1 MHAKTPETP
10 RAATLV
16 AAVSALVASIVAAA
30 FAGAGIAVFR
40 WGDGLADGEQA
51 RILAIVAIVIA
62 LAGGTAVAMNARRR
76 GTNAAQAP
84 GQAARDHRH
93 ALLERAMGS
102 LVQGVLVLDDRMEI
116 VAHNQLLLELL
127 DLPPER
133 VAARAGL
140 AGIVNHCSARGETP
154 RLEQALIET
163 GGLDDS
169 RSERRERA
177 GRSIELVAAPLPDG
191 GFVLTYTD
199 VTERDR
205 AEAEI
210 RRNQAELARQVDE
223 LTQVKS
229 RLEQQG
235 AALEEARAQAVRAS
249 DAKTE
254 FLANVSHEIRTPM
267 NGILGMNALL
277 LETPLQ
283 PEQRQFA
290 EAVRDSA
297 ETLLALVNDILD
309 ISKLEAGR
317 VDLESIDFSLAGM
330 VESGVELLAP
340 RAHRKKLELGIY
352 VHPAARLDLRGDPT
366 RLRQILQNLVGNAIK
381 FTDRGSIEID
391 VRVHRQDDQRVKLR
405 IAVTDTGIGISPEAR
420 ERLFQKFAQADS
432 SITRR
437 YGGTGLGLAICRQL
451 VELIGG
457 EIGVD
462 SELGRGS
469 TFWFTVPLQLATQ
482 PVLDERA
489 AVRSLAG
496 LRALVVDDTEMNRR
510 ILRRQ
515 LEGLKLHVAEAID
528 GIDAIGAL
536 EVAYSHG
543 APFDLVVLDHMMP
556 GLSGPAVIDRLREN
570 VSLGEPKIILASSMG
585 SSDTAATDRQ
595 RCDAVL
601 TKPVRLQT
609 MTECLIRLF
618 GERGAIAATSQDD
631 DPTSV
636 AAAPRAASSAGPR
649 ILVAEDNQINL
660 RLLLAILE
668 REGFTVD
675 SVENGVEAVA
685 AVRLKRYDAVLMD
698 VQMPAMNGV
707 EATARIRA
715 LGGERGS
722 VPIIALTANAMQGAR
737 EHYLSVGMN
746 EYVSKPINRA
756 ELVAALRRLVVM
768 APETGQAQPT
778 PVAAAGEATRAT
790 PIPDA
795 PPRDAPDLDDTQL
808 AAMQAVLR
816 STDFESL
823 IASYVDT
830 SEQRIDRLRGLA
842 DNGDLAALARE
853 AHDLKGVAGNF
864 GARRVHHLATE
875 LEGACRARRNEDAER
890 LVGEL
895 SIAATRATTVMR
907 SRFLRQAS

>member
-1 MHAKTPETP
+1 
-10 RAATLV
+10 
-16 AAVSALVASIVAAA
+16 
-30 FAGAGIAVFR
+30 
-40 WGDGLADGEQA
+40 
-51 RILAIVAIVIA
+51 
-62 LAGGTAVAMNARRR
+62 
-76 GTNAAQAP
+76 
-84 GQAARDHRH
+84 
-93 ALLERAMGS
+93 
-102 LVQGVLVLDDRMEI
+102 
-116 VAHNQLLLELL
+116 
-127 DLPPER
+127 
-133 VAARAGL
+133 
-140 AGIVNHCSARGETP
+140 
-154 RLEQALIET
+154 
-163 GGLDDS
+163 
-169 RSERRERA
+169 
-177 GRSIELVAAPLPDG
+177 
-191 GFVLTYTD
+191 
-199 VTERDR
+199 
-205 AEAEI
+205 
-210 RRNQAELARQVDE
+210 
-223 LTQVKS
+223 
-229 RLEQQG
+229 
-235 AALEEARAQAVRAS
+235 
-249 DAKTE
+249 
-254 FLANVSHEIRTPM
+254 
-267 NGILGMNALL
+267 
-277 LETPLQ
+277 
-283 PEQRQFA
+283 
-290 EAVRDSA
+290 VRDSA

-317 VDLESIDFSLAGM
+317 VDLEAIDFSLAGM
-330 VESGVELLAP
+330 VESSVELLAP

-405 IAVTDTGIGISPEAR
+405 IAVTDTGIGVSPEAR

-469 TFWFTVPLQLATQ
+469 TFWFTVPLQLAKQ

-515 LEGLKLHVAEAID
+515 LEGLKLQVAEAID

-536 EVAYSHG
+536 ETAYSHG

-618 GERGAIAATSQDD
+618 GERGASAAAGPDG
-631 DPTSV
+631 DPASE
-636 AAAPRAASSAGPR
+636 AAAPRAASAAGPR

-685 AVRLKRYDAVLMD
+685 AVRLKRYDAVLMGRAD
-698 VQMPAMNGV
+698 AGDERCRGDRAHPR
-707 EATARIRA
+707 ARRRARTRADHRPHRECDAGRARA
-715 LGGERGS
+715 LPLRGHERVRLQADQPRRAGRGS
-722 VPIIALTANAMQGAR
+722 
-737 EHYLSVGMN
+737 
-746 EYVSKPINRA
+746 
-756 ELVAALRRLVVM
+756 AAPRGHSAGVQP
-768 APETGQAQPT
+768 AP
-778 PVAAAGEATRAT
+778 AAAGRRDERCIGCGSGQPARGHHRATRLTSTTRSSRRCRRSCAA
-790 PIPDA
+790 PI
-795 PPRDAPDLDDTQL
+795 
-808 AAMQAVLR
+808 
-816 STDFESL
+816 S
-823 IASYVDT
+823 
-830 SEQRIDRLRGLA
+830 
-842 DNGDLAALARE
+842 
-853 AHDLKGVAGNF
+853 
-864 GARRVHHLATE
+864 
-875 LEGACRARRNEDAER
+875 RA
-890 LVGEL
+890 
-895 SIAATRATTVMR
+895 
-907 SRFLRQAS
+907 